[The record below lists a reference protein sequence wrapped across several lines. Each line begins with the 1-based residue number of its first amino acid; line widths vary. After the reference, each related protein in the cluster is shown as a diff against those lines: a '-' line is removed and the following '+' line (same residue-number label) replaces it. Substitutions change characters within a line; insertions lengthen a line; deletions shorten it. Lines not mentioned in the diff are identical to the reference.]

1 MSEQEKDLIELE
13 TEDGDTVE
21 LEVERY
27 FFYNGD
33 EYVLLCGTDE
43 GKSRYIMKV
52 VPVEGEEDMEEFE
65 PISDELTEQL
75 IHVIETN
82 FSEND
87 AADQ

>member
-1 MSEQEKDLIELE
+1 MSEQEKDIIELE

-33 EYVLLCGTDE
+33 EYVLLCDTDE

-82 FSEND
+82 FSENN
-87 AADQ
+87 AAD